1 MREIA
6 SSPESSEDLRRFR
19 ELAIFVTIVM
29 NRGSRLG
36 INEFC
41 EMGDAYCYNAA
52 ESGKIGMIFL

>member
-52 ESGKIGMIFL
+52 ESGKI